1 MGSAAGPAVYSQF
14 SVFKKSKD
22 AAERALFGIERE
34 VDIKGKVVGFNYY
47 ESLYSPMV
55 TASFVELD
63 TGGTVGDTEDN
74 FAGTF
79 KDGLKIEGFEK
90 VKLQVRSMGYG
101 IENSLRSNS
110 VEWDL
115 DNRQFVITGSP
126 YNVDTSTKQSAYFPM
141 VSVNAITSASK
152 PVPKNHKGKISDIV
166 GRILRRAGL
175 PYDKKNIEETENTIK
190 IDCKNE
196 NPIDTILQ
204 LCPKAKPVG
213 GDPGYFFFENHEG
226 FNFKS
231 IHGLIRD
238 GVAKFQDQKVND
250 IIPGKVRA
258 FKVDDNANF
267 TPLNDQGYYQG
278 LRHTYVYKT
287 GLKANLDNSMNDFN
301 VLTPPTVRRDQDI
314 MNALKNGQY
323 NVRIC
328 TQNIATG
335 EVKEEIVN
343 LFENVSATLG
353 TDTEANPSND
363 QNEEKS
369 QEGNYCKTY
378 TYVLNPG
385 DVDGGDSTE
394 TSTDAHLVHPRAV
407 MRYQLLHAQ
416 LVNILVP
423 HNSDLTVGE
432 VIRLNIEN
440 ITQDEKIIKEFN
452 QHRSG
457 YYMILHLCH
466 SFSTSH
472 SFTSLTLVRDEY
484 GYASK
489 LGGVQK

>member
-1 MGSAAGPAVYSQF
+1 MGSAAGQAIYSQF
-14 SVFKKSKD
+14 SVFKKRRPYTMD
-22 AAERALFGIERE
+22 AFLEGPADSYE

-63 TGGTVGDTEDN
+63 TGGTVGDIEDD

-79 KDGLKIEGFEK
+79 KDGLKVEGFEK
-90 VKLQVRSMGYG
+90 VKVQVRTSY
-101 IENSLRSNS
+101 SS

-141 VSVNAITSASK
+141 VSVNAITAASK
-152 PVPKNHKGKISDIV
+152 PVPKNHKGKISTIV
-166 GRILRRAGL
+166 GKILRRAGL
-175 PYDKKNIEETENTIK
+175 PYLKKNIEETENSIK

-196 NPIDTILQ
+196 NPIDTILK
-204 LCPKAKPVG
+204 LCPKAKPVA

-238 GVAKFQDQKVND
+238 GVAKFQDAGSENFLGGEGYKLE
-250 IIPGKVRA
+250 
-258 FKVDDNANF
+258 DNF
-267 TPLNDQGYYQG
+267 RIVEYKEQGYYQG

-353 TDTEANPSND
+353 TDTEANLDNSQIVEN
-363 QNEEKS
+363 NT

-378 TYVLNPG
+378 TYIINPG
-385 DVDGGDSTE
+385 DIDGGDSTE
-394 TSTDAHLVHPRAV
+394 TSYDAHLVHPKAV

-423 HNSDLTVGE
+423 HNAELTVGE

-440 ITQDEKIIKEFN
+440 ITQDDKIIKEFN

-457 YYMILHLCH
+457 YYLILHLCH
-466 SFSTSH
+466 SFSTSN

-484 GYASK
+484 GYSQK
-489 LGGVQK
+489 FGGIKS

>member
-1 MGSAAGPAVYSQF
+1 MGSAAGQAIYSQF
-14 SVFKKSKD
+14 SVFKKRRPYTMD
-22 AAERALFGIERE
+22 AFLEGPADSYE

-63 TGGTVGDTEDN
+63 TGGTVGDIEDD

-90 VKLQVRSMGYG
+90 VKVQVRTSY
-101 IENSLRSNS
+101 SS

-115 DNRQFVITGSP
+115 EKRQFVITGSP

-141 VSVNAITSASK
+141 VSINAITAASK

-175 PYDKKNIEETENTIK
+175 PYDKKNIEETENSIK

-196 NPIDTILQ
+196 NPIDTILK
-204 LCPKAKPVG
+204 LCPKAKPVA

-238 GVAKFQDQKVND
+238 GVAKFQDAGSENFLGGEGYKLE
-250 IIPGKVRA
+250 
-258 FKVDDNANF
+258 DNF
-267 TPLNDQGYYQG
+267 RLVELKEQGYYQG

-353 TDTEANPSND
+353 TDTEANLDNSQIVEN
-363 QNEEKS
+363 NT

-378 TYVLNPG
+378 TYIINPG
-385 DVDGGDSTE
+385 DIDGGDSTE
-394 TSTDAHLVHPRAV
+394 TSYDAHLVHPKAV

-423 HNSDLTVGE
+423 HNAELTVGE

-440 ITQDEKIIKEFN
+440 ITQDDKIIKEFN

-466 SFSTSH
+466 SFSTSN

-484 GYASK
+484 GYSEK
-489 LGGVQK
+489 LGGIKS

>member
-1 MGSAAGPAVYSQF
+1 MGSAAGQAIYSQF
-14 SVFKKSKD
+14 SVFKQD
-22 AAERALFGIERE
+22 RE
-34 VDIKGKVVGFNYY
+34 YQILTGTSAREIDLKGKVVGFNYY

-63 TGGTVGDTEDN
+63 TGGTVGDIEDD

-79 KDGLKIEGFEK
+79 KDGLKVEGFEK
-90 VKLQVRSMGYG
+90 VKVQVRTSY
-101 IENSLRSNS
+101 SS

-115 DNRQFVITGSP
+115 DDRQFVITGSP

-141 VSVNAITSASK
+141 VSVNAITAASK

-175 PYDKKNIEETENTIK
+175 PHLKKNIEETENTIK

-196 NPIDTILQ
+196 NPIDTILK
-204 LCPKAKPVG
+204 LCPKAKPVA

-238 GVAKFQDQKVND
+238 GVAKFQDAGSENFLGGEGYKLE
-250 IIPGKVRA
+250 
-258 FKVDDNANF
+258 DNF
-267 TPLNDQGYYQG
+267 RLVEYKEQGYYQG

-353 TDTEANPSND
+353 TDTEANLDNSQIVEN
-363 QNEEKS
+363 NT

-378 TYVLNPG
+378 TYIINPG

-394 TSTDAHLVHPRAV
+394 TSTDAHLVHPKAV

-423 HNSDLTVGE
+423 HNAELTVGE

-440 ITQDEKIIKEFN
+440 ITQDDKIIKEFN

-466 SFSTSH
+466 SFSTSN

-489 LGGVQK
+489 LGGVQ

>member
-1 MGSAAGPAVYSQF
+1 MGSAAGQAIYSQF
-14 SVFKKSKD
+14 SVFKKRRPYTMD
-22 AAERALFGIERE
+22 AFLEGPADSYE

-63 TGGTVGDTEDN
+63 TGGTVGDIEDD

-90 VKLQVRSMGYG
+90 VQVQVRTSY
-101 IENSLRSNS
+101 NS
-110 VEWDL
+110 VEWDKV
-115 DNRQFVITGSP
+115 DRQFVITGSP

-141 VSVNAITSASK
+141 VSVNAITAASK
-152 PVPKNHKGKISDIV
+152 PVPKNHKGKISTIV
-166 GRILRRAGL
+166 GKILRRAGL
-175 PYDKKNIEETENTIK
+175 PYLKKNIEETENSIK

-196 NPIDTILQ
+196 NPIDTILK
-204 LCPKAKPVG
+204 LCPKAKPVA

-238 GVAKFQDQKVND
+238 GVAKFQDAGSENFLGGEGYKLE
-250 IIPGKVRA
+250 
-258 FKVDDNANF
+258 DN
-267 TPLNDQGYYQG
+267 LRLVELKEQGYYQG

-353 TDTEANPSND
+353 TDTEANLDNSQIVEN
-363 QNEEKS
+363 NT

-378 TYVLNPG
+378 TYIINPG
-385 DVDGGDSTE
+385 DIDGGDSTE
-394 TSTDAHLVHPRAV
+394 TSYDAHLV
-407 MRYQLLHAQ
+407 L
-416 LVNILVP
+416 
-423 HNSDLTVGE
+423 
-432 VIRLNIEN
+432 
-440 ITQDEKIIKEFN
+440 
-452 QHRSG
+452 
-457 YYMILHLCH
+457 
-466 SFSTSH
+466 
-472 SFTSLTLVRDEY
+472 SLIHI
-484 GYASK
+484 
-489 LGGVQK
+489 

>member
-1 MGSAAGPAVYSQF
+1 MGSAAGQAIYSQF
-14 SVFKKSKD
+14 SVFKKRRPYTMD
-22 AAERALFGIERE
+22 AFLEGPAESFE

-63 TGGTVGDTEDN
+63 TGGTVGDIEDD

-79 KDGLKIEGFEK
+79 KDGLKVEGFEK
-90 VKLQVRSMGYG
+90 VKVQVRTSY
-101 IENSLRSNS
+101 SS

-141 VSVNAITSASK
+141 VSVNAITAASK
-152 PVPKNHKGKISDIV
+152 PVPKNHKGKISTIV
-166 GRILRRAGL
+166 GKILRRAGL
-175 PYDKKNIEETENTIK
+175 PYLKKNIEETENSIK

-196 NPIDTILQ
+196 NPIDTILK
-204 LCPKAKPVG
+204 LCPKAKPVA

-238 GVAKFQDQKVND
+238 GVAKFQDAGSENFLGGEGYKLE
-250 IIPGKVRA
+250 
-258 FKVDDNANF
+258 DNF
-267 TPLNDQGYYQG
+267 RIVEYKEQGYYQG

-353 TDTEANPSND
+353 TDTEANLDNSQIVEN
-363 QNEEKS
+363 NT

-378 TYVLNPG
+378 TYIINPG
-385 DVDGGDSTE
+385 DIDGGDSTE
-394 TSTDAHLVHPRAV
+394 TSYDAHLVHPKAV

-423 HNSDLTVGE
+423 HNAELTVGE

-440 ITQDEKIIKEFN
+440 ITQDDKIIKEFN

-457 YYMILHLCH
+457 YYLILHLCH
-466 SFSTSH
+466 SFSTSN

-484 GYASK
+484 GYSQK
-489 LGGVQK
+489 FGGIKS

>member
-1 MGSAAGPAVYSQF
+1 MGSAAGQAIYSQF
-14 SVFKKSKD
+14 SVFKKRRPYTMD
-22 AAERALFGIERE
+22 AFLEGPADSYE

-63 TGGTVGDTEDN
+63 TGGTVGDIEDD

-90 VKLQVRSMGYG
+90 VQVQVRTSY
-101 IENSLRSNS
+101 NS
-110 VEWDL
+110 VEWDKV
-115 DNRQFVITGSP
+115 DRQFVITGSP

-141 VSVNAITSASK
+141 VSVNAITAASK

-175 PYDKKNIEETENTIK
+175 PYDKKNIEETENSIK
-190 IDCKNE
+190 IDCKNV
-196 NPIDTILQ
+196 NPLDTILK
-204 LCPKAKPVG
+204 LCAKAKPVA

-238 GVAKFQDQKVND
+238 GVAKFQDAGSENFLGGEGYKLE
-250 IIPGKVRA
+250 
-258 FKVDDNANF
+258 DN
-267 TPLNDQGYYQG
+267 LRLVELKEQGYYQG

-353 TDTEANPSND
+353 TDTEANLDNSQIVEN
-363 QNEEKS
+363 NT

-378 TYVLNPG
+378 TYIINPG
-385 DVDGGDSTE
+385 DIDGGDSTE
-394 TSTDAHLVHPRAV
+394 TSYDAHLVHPKAV

-423 HNSDLTVGE
+423 HNAELTVGE

-440 ITQDEKIIKEFN
+440 ITQDDKIIKEFN

-457 YYMILHLCH
+457 YYLILHLCH
-466 SFSTSH
+466 SFSTSN

-484 GYASK
+484 GYSQK
-489 LGGVQK
+489 FGGVQ

>member
-1 MGSAAGPAVYSQF
+1 MGSAAGQAIYSQF
-14 SVFKKSKD
+14 SVFKKRRPYTMD
-22 AAERALFGIERE
+22 AFLEGPADSYE

-63 TGGTVGDTEDN
+63 TGGTVGDIEDD

-79 KDGLKIEGFEK
+79 KDGLKIEGFER
-90 VKLQVRSMGYG
+90 VQVQVRTSY
-101 IENSLRSNS
+101 NS
-110 VEWDL
+110 VEWDKV
-115 DNRQFVITGSP
+115 DRQFVITGSP

-141 VSVNAITSASK
+141 VSVNAITAASK
-152 PVPKNHKGKISDIV
+152 PVPKNHKGKISTIV
-166 GRILRRAGL
+166 GKILRRAGL
-175 PYDKKNIEETENTIK
+175 PYLKKNIEETENSIK

-196 NPIDTILQ
+196 NPIDTILK
-204 LCPKAKPVG
+204 LCPKAKPVA

-238 GVAKFQDQKVND
+238 GVAKFQDAGSENFLGGEGYKLE
-250 IIPGKVRA
+250 
-258 FKVDDNANF
+258 DN
-267 TPLNDQGYYQG
+267 LRLVELKEQGYYQG

-353 TDTEANPSND
+353 TDTEANLDNSQIVEN
-363 QNEEKS
+363 NT

-378 TYVLNPG
+378 TYIINPG
-385 DVDGGDSTE
+385 DIDGGDSTE
-394 TSTDAHLVHPRAV
+394 TSYDAHLVHPKAV

-423 HNSDLTVGE
+423 HNAELTVGE

-440 ITQDEKIIKEFN
+440 ITQDDKIIKEFN

-457 YYMILHLCH
+457 YYLILHLCH
-466 SFSTSH
+466 SFSTSN

-484 GYASK
+484 GYSQK
-489 LGGVQK
+489 FGGIKS

>member
-1 MGSAAGPAVYSQF
+1 MGSAAGQAIYSQF
-14 SVFKKSKD
+14 SVFKKRRPYTMD
-22 AAERALFGIERE
+22 AFLEGPADSYE

-63 TGGTVGDTEDN
+63 TGGTVGDIEDD

-90 VKLQVRSMGYG
+90 VQVQVRTSY
-101 IENSLRSNS
+101 NS
-110 VEWDL
+110 VEWDKV
-115 DNRQFVITGSP
+115 DRQFVITGSP

-141 VSVNAITSASK
+141 VSVNAITAASK

-175 PYDKKNIEETENTIK
+175 PYDKKNIEETENSIK

-196 NPIDTILQ
+196 NPIDTILK
-204 LCPKAKPVG
+204 LCPKAKPVA

-238 GVAKFQDQKVND
+238 GVAKFQDAGSENFLGGEGYKLE
-250 IIPGKVRA
+250 
-258 FKVDDNANF
+258 DNF
-267 TPLNDQGYYQG
+267 RLVEYKEQGYYQG

-353 TDTEANPSND
+353 TDTEANLDNSQIVEN
-363 QNEEKS
+363 NT

-378 TYVLNPG
+378 TYIINPG
-385 DVDGGDSTE
+385 DIDGGDSTE
-394 TSTDAHLVHPRAV
+394 TSYDAHLVHPKAV

-423 HNSDLTVGE
+423 HNAELTVGE

-440 ITQDEKIIKEFN
+440 ITQDDKIIKEFN

-457 YYMILHLCH
+457 YYLILHLCH
-466 SFSTSH
+466 SFSTSN

-489 LGGVQK
+489 LGGVQ

>member
-1 MGSAAGPAVYSQF
+1 MGSAAGQAIYSQF
-14 SVFKKSKD
+14 SVFKKRRPYTMD
-22 AAERALFGIERE
+22 AFLEGPADSYE

-63 TGGTVGDTEDN
+63 TGGTVGDIEDD

-79 KDGLKIEGFEK
+79 KDGLKIEGFER
-90 VKLQVRSMGYG
+90 VQVQVRTSY
-101 IENSLRSNS
+101 NS
-110 VEWDL
+110 VEWDKV
-115 DNRQFVITGSP
+115 DRQFVITGSP

-141 VSVNAITSASK
+141 VSVNAITAASK

-175 PYDKKNIEETENTIK
+175 PYDKKNIEETENSIK

-196 NPIDTILQ
+196 NPIDTILK
-204 LCPKAKPVG
+204 LCPKAKPVA

-238 GVAKFQDQKVND
+238 GVAKFQDAGSENFLGGEGYKLE
-250 IIPGKVRA
+250 
-258 FKVDDNANF
+258 DNF
-267 TPLNDQGYYQG
+267 RIVEYKEQGYYQG

-353 TDTEANPSND
+353 TDTEANLDNSQIVEN
-363 QNEEKS
+363 NT

-378 TYVLNPG
+378 TYIINPG
-385 DVDGGDSTE
+385 DIDGGDSTE
-394 TSTDAHLVHPRAV
+394 TSYDAHLVHPKAV
-407 MRYQLLHAQ
+407 MRYQFLHAQ

-423 HNSDLTVGE
+423 HNAELTVGE

-440 ITQDEKIIKEFN
+440 ITQDDKIIKEFN

-457 YYMILHLCH
+457 YYLILHLCH
-466 SFSTSH
+466 SFSTSN

-484 GYASK
+484 GYSQK
-489 LGGVQK
+489 FGGVQ

>member
-1 MGSAAGPAVYSQF
+1 MGSAAGQAIYSQF
-14 SVFKKSKD
+14 SVFKKDRDYSILTGLP
-22 AAERALFGIERE
+22 ARE
-34 VDIKGKVVGFNYY
+34 IDLKGKVVGFNYY

-63 TGGTVGDTEDN
+63 TGGTVGDIEDD

-79 KDGLKIEGFEK
+79 KDGLKVEGFERVK
-90 VKLQVRSMGYG
+90 VQVRTSY
-101 IENSLRSNS
+101 SS

-141 VSVNAITSASK
+141 VSVNAITAASK
-152 PVPKNHKGKISDIV
+152 PIPKANHKGKISDIV

-175 PYDKKNIEETENTIK
+175 PHLKKNIEETENTIK

-238 GVAKFQDQKVND
+238 GVAKFQDAGSENFLGGTGYKLE
-250 IIPGKVRA
+250 
-258 FKVDDNANF
+258 DN
-267 TPLNDQGYYQG
+267 LRLVELKEQGYYQG

-335 EVKEEIVN
+335 EVKEQIVN

-353 TDTEANPSND
+353 TDTTANADNSQIVEN
-363 QNEEKS
+363 NT

-385 DVDGGDSTE
+385 DLDGGDSTE
-394 TSTDAHLVHPRAV
+394 TSTDAHLVHPKAV

-423 HNSDLTVGE
+423 HNAELTVGE

-440 ITQDEKIIKEFN
+440 ITQDDKIIKEFN

-466 SFSTSH
+466 SFSTSN

-484 GYASK
+484 GYPLK

>member
-1 MGSAAGPAVYSQF
+1 MGSAAGQAIYSQF
-14 SVFKKSKD
+14 SVFKQD
-22 AAERALFGIERE
+22 RE
-34 VDIKGKVVGFNYY
+34 YQILTGTSAREIDLKGKVVGFNYY

-63 TGGTVGDTEDN
+63 TGGTVGDIEDD

-90 VKLQVRSMGYG
+90 VQVQVRTSY
-101 IENSLRSNS
+101 NS
-110 VEWDL
+110 VEWDKV
-115 DNRQFVITGSP
+115 DRQFVITGSP

-141 VSVNAITSASK
+141 VSVNAITAASK

-175 PYDKKNIEETENTIK
+175 PYDKKNIEETENSIK

-196 NPIDTILQ
+196 NPIDTILK
-204 LCPKAKPVG
+204 LCPKAKPVA

-238 GVAKFQDQKVND
+238 GVAKFQDAGSENFLGGEGYKLE
-250 IIPGKVRA
+250 
-258 FKVDDNANF
+258 DNF
-267 TPLNDQGYYQG
+267 RLVEYKEQGYYQG

-323 NVRIC
+323 DVRIC

-353 TDTEANPSND
+353 TDTEANLDNSQIVEN
-363 QNEEKS
+363 NT

-378 TYVLNPG
+378 TYIINPG

-394 TSTDAHLVHPRAV
+394 TSTDAHLVHPKAV

-423 HNSDLTVGE
+423 HNAELTVGE

-440 ITQDEKIIKEFN
+440 ITQDDKIIKEFN

-457 YYMILHLCH
+457 YYLILHLCH
-466 SFSTSH
+466 SFSTSN

-489 LGGVQK
+489 LGGVQ

>member
-1 MGSAAGPAVYSQF
+1 MGSAAGQAIYSQF
-14 SVFKKSKD
+14 SVFKKRRPYTMD
-22 AAERALFGIERE
+22 AFLEGPADSYE

-63 TGGTVGDTEDN
+63 TGGTVGDIEDD

-79 KDGLKIEGFEK
+79 KDGLKIEGFER
-90 VKLQVRSMGYG
+90 VQVQVRTSY
-101 IENSLRSNS
+101 NS
-110 VEWDL
+110 VEWDKV
-115 DNRQFVITGSP
+115 DRQFVITGSP

-141 VSVNAITSASK
+141 VSVNAITAASK
-152 PVPKNHKGKISDIV
+152 PVPKNHKGKISTIV
-166 GRILRRAGL
+166 GKILRRAGL
-175 PYDKKNIEETENTIK
+175 PYLKKNIEETENSIK

-196 NPIDTILQ
+196 NPIDTILK
-204 LCPKAKPVG
+204 LCPKAKPVA

-238 GVAKFQDQKVND
+238 GVAKFQDAGSENFLGGEGYKLE
-250 IIPGKVRA
+250 
-258 FKVDDNANF
+258 DNF
-267 TPLNDQGYYQG
+267 RIVEYKEQGYYQG

-353 TDTEANPSND
+353 TDTEANLDNSQIVEN
-363 QNEEKS
+363 NT

-378 TYVLNPG
+378 TYIINPG
-385 DVDGGDSTE
+385 DIDGGDSTE
-394 TSTDAHLVHPRAV
+394 TSYDAHLVHPKAV

-423 HNSDLTVGE
+423 HNAELTVGE

-440 ITQDEKIIKEFN
+440 ITQDDKIIKEFN

-457 YYMILHLCH
+457 YYLILHLCH
-466 SFSTSH
+466 SFSTSN

-484 GYASK
+484 GYSQK
-489 LGGVQK
+489 FGGIKS

>member
-1 MGSAAGPAVYSQF
+1 MGSAAGQAIYSQF
-14 SVFKKSKD
+14 SVFKKRRPYTMD
-22 AAERALFGIERE
+22 AFLEGPADSYE

-63 TGGTVGDTEDN
+63 TGGTVGDIEDD

-90 VKLQVRSMGYG
+90 VQVQVRTSY
-101 IENSLRSNS
+101 NS
-110 VEWDL
+110 VEWDKV
-115 DNRQFVITGSP
+115 DRQFVITGSP

-141 VSVNAITSASK
+141 VSVNAITAASK

-175 PYDKKNIEETENTIK
+175 PYDKKNIEETENSIK

-196 NPIDTILQ
+196 NPIDIILQ
-204 LCPKAKPVG
+204 LCPKAKPVA

-238 GVAKFQDQKVND
+238 GVAKFQDAGSENFLGGEGYKLE
-250 IIPGKVRA
+250 
-258 FKVDDNANF
+258 DN
-267 TPLNDQGYYQG
+267 LRLVELKEQGYYQG

-353 TDTEANPSND
+353 TDTEANLDNSQIVEN
-363 QNEEKS
+363 NT

-378 TYVLNPG
+378 TYIINPG
-385 DVDGGDSTE
+385 DIDGGDSTE
-394 TSTDAHLVHPRAV
+394 TSYDAHLVHPKAV

-423 HNSDLTVGE
+423 HNAELTVGE

-440 ITQDEKIIKEFN
+440 ITQDDKIIKEFN

-457 YYMILHLCH
+457 YYLILHLCH
-466 SFSTSH
+466 SFSTSN

-484 GYASK
+484 GYSQK
-489 LGGVQK
+489 FGGVQ

>member
-1 MGSAAGPAVYSQF
+1 MGSAAGQAIYSQF
-14 SVFKKSKD
+14 SVFKKRRPYTMD
-22 AAERALFGIERE
+22 AFLEGPADSYE

-63 TGGTVGDTEDN
+63 TGGTVGDIEDD

-90 VKLQVRSMGYG
+90 VQVQVRTSY
-101 IENSLRSNS
+101 NS
-110 VEWDL
+110 VEWDKV
-115 DNRQFVITGSP
+115 DRQFVITGSP

-141 VSVNAITSASK
+141 VSVNAITAASK

-175 PYDKKNIEETENTIK
+175 PYDKKNIEETENSIK

-196 NPIDTILQ
+196 NPIDTILK
-204 LCPKAKPVG
+204 LCPKAKPVA

-238 GVAKFQDQKVND
+238 GVAKFQDAGSENFLGGEGYKLE
-250 IIPGKVRA
+250 
-258 FKVDDNANF
+258 DNF
-267 TPLNDQGYYQG
+267 RIVEYKEQGYYQG

-353 TDTEANPSND
+353 TDTEANLDNSQIVEN
-363 QNEEKS
+363 NT

-378 TYVLNPG
+378 TYIINPG
-385 DVDGGDSTE
+385 DIDGGDSTE
-394 TSTDAHLVHPRAV
+394 TSYDAHLVHPKAV

-423 HNSDLTVGE
+423 HNAELTVGE

-440 ITQDEKIIKEFN
+440 ITQDDKIIKEFN

-457 YYMILHLCH
+457 YYLILHLCH
-466 SFSTSH
+466 SFSTSN

-484 GYASK
+484 GYSQK
-489 LGGVQK
+489 FGGVQ

>member
-1 MGSAAGPAVYSQF
+1 MGSAAGQAIYSQF
-14 SVFKKSKD
+14 SVFKQD
-22 AAERALFGIERE
+22 RDYQILTGTLARE
-34 VDIKGKVVGFNYY
+34 VDLKGKIVGFNYY

-55 TASFVELD
+55 TASFVQLD
-63 TGGTVGDTEDN
+63 TGGTVGDIEDN

-90 VKLQVRSMGYG
+90 VKVQVRTSY
-101 IENSLRSNS
+101 SS

-115 DNRQFVITGSP
+115 DDRQFVITGSP
-126 YNVDTSTKQSAYFPM
+126 YNVDTNTKQSAYFPM
-141 VSVNAITSASK
+141 VSVNAITAASK
-152 PVPKNHKGKISDIV
+152 PVPKNHKGKISAIV

-175 PYDKKNIEETENTIK
+175 PHLKKNIEETENTIK

-238 GVAKFQDQKVND
+238 GVAKFQDAGSENFLGGEGYKLE
-250 IIPGKVRA
+250 
-258 FKVDDNANF
+258 DN
-267 TPLNDQGYYQG
+267 LRLVELKEQGYYQG

-335 EVKEEIVN
+335 EVKEQIVN

-353 TDTEANPSND
+353 TDTTANADNSQIAEN
-363 QNEEKS
+363 NT

-385 DVDGGDSTE
+385 DLDGGDSTE
-394 TSTDAHLVHPRAV
+394 TSTDAHLVHPKAV

-423 HNSDLTVGE
+423 HNAELTVGE
-432 VIRLNIEN
+432 IIRLNIEN
-440 ITQDEKIIKEFN
+440 ITQDDKIIKEFN

-466 SFSTSH
+466 SFSTSN

-484 GYASK
+484 GYPLK

>member
-1 MGSAAGPAVYSQF
+1 MGSAAGQAIYSQF
-14 SVFKKSKD
+14 SVFKKRRPYTMD
-22 AAERALFGIERE
+22 AFLEGPAESFE

-63 TGGTVGDTEDN
+63 TGGTVGDIEDD

-79 KDGLKIEGFEK
+79 KDGLKVEGFEK
-90 VKLQVRSMGYG
+90 VKVQVRTSY
-101 IENSLRSNS
+101 SS

-141 VSVNAITSASK
+141 VSVNAITAASK
-152 PVPKNHKGKISDIV
+152 PVPKNHKGKISTIV
-166 GRILRRAGL
+166 GKILRRAGL
-175 PYDKKNIEETENTIK
+175 PYLKKNIEETENSIK

-196 NPIDTILQ
+196 NPIDTILK
-204 LCPKAKPVG
+204 LCPKAKPVA

-238 GVAKFQDQKVND
+238 GVAKFQDAGSENFLGGEGYKLE
-250 IIPGKVRA
+250 
-258 FKVDDNANF
+258 DNF
-267 TPLNDQGYYQG
+267 RIVEYKEQGYYQG

-353 TDTEANPSND
+353 TDTEANLDNSQIVEN
-363 QNEEKS
+363 NT

-378 TYVLNPG
+378 TYIINPG

-394 TSTDAHLVHPRAV
+394 TSTDAHLVHPKAV

-423 HNSDLTVGE
+423 HNAELTVGE

-440 ITQDEKIIKEFN
+440 ITQDDKIIKEFN

-457 YYMILHLCH
+457 YYLILHLCH
-466 SFSTSH
+466 SFSTSN

-484 GYASK
+484 GYSQK
-489 LGGVQK
+489 FGGVQ

>member
-1 MGSAAGPAVYSQF
+1 MGSAAGQAIYSQF
-14 SVFKKSKD
+14 SVFKKRRPYTMD
-22 AAERALFGIERE
+22 AFLEGPGDSYE

-63 TGGTVGDTEDN
+63 TGGTVGDIEDD

-90 VKLQVRSMGYG
+90 VQVQVRTSY
-101 IENSLRSNS
+101 NS
-110 VEWDL
+110 VEWDKV
-115 DNRQFVITGSP
+115 DRQFVITGSP

-141 VSVNAITSASK
+141 VSVNAITAASK
-152 PVPKNHKGKISDIV
+152 PIPKANHKGKISDIV

-175 PYDKKNIEETENTIK
+175 PHLKKNIEETENSIK

-238 GVAKFQDQKVND
+238 GVAKFQDAGSESRFGGEGYKLE
-250 IIPGKVRA
+250 
-258 FKVDDNANF
+258 DNF
-267 TPLNDQGYYQG
+267 RLVELKEQGYYQG

-353 TDTEANPSND
+353 TDTEANLDNSQIVEN
-363 QNEEKS
+363 NT

-378 TYVLNPG
+378 TYIINPG
-385 DVDGGDSTE
+385 DIDGGDSTE
-394 TSTDAHLVHPRAV
+394 TSYDAHLVHPKAV

-423 HNSDLTVGE
+423 HNAELTVGE

-440 ITQDEKIIKEFN
+440 ITQDDKIIKEFN

-466 SFSTSH
+466 SFSTSN

-489 LGGVQK
+489 LGGVQ

>member
-1 MGSAAGPAVYSQF
+1 MGSAAGQAIYSQF
-14 SVFKKSKD
+14 SVFKQD
-22 AAERALFGIERE
+22 RE
-34 VDIKGKVVGFNYY
+34 YQILTGTSAREIDLKGKVVGFNYY

-63 TGGTVGDTEDN
+63 TGGTVGDIEDD

-79 KDGLKIEGFEK
+79 KDGLKVEGFEK
-90 VKLQVRSMGYG
+90 VKVQVRTSY
-101 IENSLRSNS
+101 SS

-115 DNRQFVITGSP
+115 DDRQFVITGSP

-141 VSVNAITSASK
+141 VSVNAITAASK

-175 PYDKKNIEETENTIK
+175 PHLKKNIEETENTIK

-231 IHGLIRD
+231 IHGMIRD
-238 GVAKFQDQKVND
+238 GVARFQDLNVD
-250 IIPGKVRA
+250 AIIPGKLEQFRVE
-258 FKVDDNANF
+258 DNYRVVE
-267 TPLNDQGYYQG
+267 LNEQGYYQG

-353 TDTEANPSND
+353 TDTEANLDNSQIVEN
-363 QNEEKS
+363 NT

-378 TYVLNPG
+378 TYIINPG

-394 TSTDAHLVHPRAV
+394 TSTDAHLVHPKAV

-423 HNSDLTVGE
+423 HNAELTVGE

-440 ITQDEKIIKEFN
+440 ITQDDKIIKEFN

-466 SFSTSH
+466 SFSTSN

-484 GYASK
+484 GYSQK
-489 LGGVQK
+489 FGGIKS

>member
-1 MGSAAGPAVYSQF
+1 MGSAAGQAIYSQF
-14 SVFKKSKD
+14 SVFKKRRPYTMD
-22 AAERALFGIERE
+22 AFLEGPADSYE

-63 TGGTVGDTEDN
+63 TGGTVGDIEDD

-79 KDGLKIEGFEK
+79 KDGLKIEGFDK
-90 VKLQVRSMGYG
+90 VQVQVRTSY
-101 IENSLRSNS
+101 NS
-110 VEWDL
+110 VEWDKV
-115 DNRQFVITGSP
+115 DRQFVITGSP

-141 VSVNAITSASK
+141 VSVNAITAASK

-175 PYDKKNIEETENTIK
+175 PYDKKNIEETENSIK

-196 NPIDTILQ
+196 NPIDTILK
-204 LCPKAKPVG
+204 LCPKAKPVA

-238 GVAKFQDQKVND
+238 GVAKFQDAGSENFLGGEGYKLE
-250 IIPGKVRA
+250 
-258 FKVDDNANF
+258 DNF
-267 TPLNDQGYYQG
+267 RLVEYKEQGYYQG

-353 TDTEANPSND
+353 TDTEANLDNSQIVEN
-363 QNEEKS
+363 NT

-378 TYVLNPG
+378 TYIINPG
-385 DVDGGDSTE
+385 DIDGGDSTE
-394 TSTDAHLVHPRAV
+394 TSYDAHLVHPKAV

-423 HNSDLTVGE
+423 HNAELTVGE

-440 ITQDEKIIKEFN
+440 ITQDDKIIKEFN

-457 YYMILHLCH
+457 YYLILHLCH
-466 SFSTSH
+466 SFSTSN

-489 LGGVQK
+489 LGGVQ

>member
-1 MGSAAGPAVYSQF
+1 MGSAAGQAIYSQF
-14 SVFKKSKD
+14 SVFKQD
-22 AAERALFGIERE
+22 RE
-34 VDIKGKVVGFNYY
+34 YQILTGTLAREIDLKGKVVGFNYY

-63 TGGTVGDTEDN
+63 TGGTVGDIEDD

-79 KDGLKIEGFEK
+79 KDGLKVEGFEK
-90 VKLQVRSMGYG
+90 VKVQVRTSY
-101 IENSLRSNS
+101 SS
-110 VEWDL
+110 VEWDK
-115 DNRQFVITGSP
+115 DDRQFVITGSP

-141 VSVNAITSASK
+141 VSINAITAASK

-175 PYDKKNIEETENTIK
+175 PYDKKNIEETENSIK

-196 NPIDTILQ
+196 NPIDTILK
-204 LCPKAKPVG
+204 LCPKAKPVA

-238 GVAKFQDQKVND
+238 GVAKFQDAGSENFLGGEGYKLE
-250 IIPGKVRA
+250 
-258 FKVDDNANF
+258 DNF
-267 TPLNDQGYYQG
+267 RLVEYKEQGYYQG

-353 TDTEANPSND
+353 TDTEANLDNSQIVEN
-363 QNEEKS
+363 NT

-378 TYVLNPG
+378 TYIINPG
-385 DVDGGDSTE
+385 DIDGGDSTE
-394 TSTDAHLVHPRAV
+394 TSYDAHLVHPKAV

-423 HNSDLTVGE
+423 HNAELTVGE

-440 ITQDEKIIKEFN
+440 ITQDDKIIKEFN

-457 YYMILHLCH
+457 YYLILHLCH
-466 SFSTSH
+466 SFSTSN

-484 GYASK
+484 GYSQK
-489 LGGVQK
+489 FGGVKS